1 MRKIGKLSVILSSLL
16 LATLISISNIEPAE
30 AYINRFSWDPP
41 YEFRGYDSIIYDENI
56 IAYIDGTTASIRIPV
71 EGEYSPYMNVTAVSI
86 VFDTGLNE
94 TLDYTANPVKIEY
107 EEVHSFVI
115 SFTADV
121 SELSNE
127 WAHDYWIYVK
137 FNYPFTDYWSVSWSY
152 WYPAYRFVVFTADQ
166 DEAMQLY
173 WKYYSYRQSYPPTDF
188 IDIEA
193 RLLAIEADVEG
204 TSGGLDMGTLDFTA
218 AKEHF
223 QTAVDLY
230 EQAFTAEEVWGTQVQ
245 EAELEVFQKEA
256 DAALANAEAAQTEA
270 DAALVEAEATQT
282 EADASTA
289 EAEASM
295 KQAEAAMKAAEA
307 GYVWMFF
314 GFGWIL
320 IGIGVIVYG
329 WRKPKTPQ

>member
-1 MRKIGKLSVILSSLL
+1 MRKTGKLSVILFSLF
-16 LATLISISNIEPAE
+16 LATLISMSNIRPAE
-30 AYINRFSWDPP
+30 AYINRFSWAPP
-41 YEFRGYDSIIYDENI
+41 YEFRGYDSTMYDTNI
-56 IAYIDGTTASIRIPV
+56 VAYADGTTVSIRIPV
-71 EGEYSPYMNVTAVSI
+71 EGGFTPYMNVTAVSI
-86 VFDTGLNE
+86 VFDTGFNE

-107 EEVHSFVI
+107 DEIHTFVI

-127 WAHDYWIYVK
+127 MAHEYYIYVK

-152 WYPAYRFVVFTADQ
+152 WYPAYRFVVFTTDQ
-166 DEAMQLY
+166 EEAMQLN
-173 WKYYSYRQSYPPTDF
+173 WKYYSYSDSFPSYYF
-188 IDIEA
+188 SDIEA
-193 RLLAIEADVEG
+193 RLLAIEADVEASWG
-204 TSGGLDMGTLDFTA
+204 SLDMGILDFTA

-223 QTAVDLY
+223 QTAIDLY
-230 EQAFTAEEVWGTQVQ
+230 EQAFTAEEVWATQVQ
-245 EAELEVFQKEA
+245 EAELEVLQKEA
-256 DAALANAEAAQTEA
+256 DAALVEAEAAQTEA
-270 DAALVEAEATQT
+270 DAALVDAEAAQT